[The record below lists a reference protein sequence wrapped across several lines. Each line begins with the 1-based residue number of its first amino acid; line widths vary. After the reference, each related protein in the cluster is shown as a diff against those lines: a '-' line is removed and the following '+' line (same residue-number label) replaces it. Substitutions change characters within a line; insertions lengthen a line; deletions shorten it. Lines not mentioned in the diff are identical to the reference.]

1 MEVKELK
8 EKIYKTISSYRLD
21 ILATELQDNEDGKN
35 IIEFVSSDTNTQI
48 IYPDWF
54 NKIDSK
60 GAIIFNN
67 TLNDH
72 VKIKVNSNCK
82 VKINLKNSL
91 VMLDDKI
98 YPIYAVY
105 KSFKINTQEMLDE
118 KVVLWHNKSL
128 DIISNL
134 SAKKGD
140 VIELELELELYNYNR
155 SELQDIA
162 KILKINTDKNIN
174 QAILEIMYEISS
186 LNNKDNLNEYLVK
199 KIIYLENELQNIRAY
214 LQPKL
219 KILSLDSTMD
229 ELLKSNKSLTRFGDG
244 EIGLMFGK
252 FEVGFQKHNPKL
264 SSRLLEI
271 INNNNENLITCIG
284 EYYNNCESF
293 DIKDE
298 STWLHFVTKTKR
310 ELYNAILNFN
320 KIYGNTEVTRN
331 SKNVLKFKKLWQDK
345 DVVIVEGEA
354 TRIGV
359 GNDLLD
365 NVKSI
370 KRILCPKENSF
381 DKYDEILKACNK
393 IDNSHLFLIALGPT
407 ATVLAYDLTVGGGY
421 RALDIGHLDI
431 IYECY
436 LRGFGQRG
444 PVPGKY
450 VNEINQ
456 RNVPE
461 CKDKDYLSQIV
472 EIIK

>member
-1 MEVKELK
+1 MEVRELK

-21 ILATELQDNEDGKN
+21 ILATELKNNIDGKN
-35 IIEFVSSDTNTQI
+35 IIEFVGNDTNTKI
-48 IYPDWF
+48 IYPEWL
-54 NKIDSK
+54 NKINSK
-60 GAIIFNN
+60 GAIVFNN
-67 TLNDH
+67 ILDDSI
-72 VKIKVNSNCK
+72 KIKVNCDCK
-82 VKINLKNSL
+82 LKINLKNSL
-91 VMLDDKI
+91 IMLDDSP
-98 YPIYAVY
+98 YPIYVVY
-105 KSFKINTQEMLDE
+105 KSFKINKQEMLDE
-118 KVVLWHNKSL
+118 KVALWHNKSL
-128 DIISNL
+128 DIMSNL
-134 SAKKGD
+134 SAKKD
-140 VIELELELELYNYNR
+140 DIVELDLKLELYSYNR

-162 KILKINTDKNIN
+162 KILKIHTDKNIN
-174 QAILEIMYEISS
+174 QAILEIVQEISS
-186 LNNKDNLNEYLVK
+186 LNNKDNLNEYLIK
-199 KIIYLENELQNIRAY
+199 KIIYLENELQNIKTY

-229 ELLKSNKSLTRFGDG
+229 ELVKSNRSLVRFGDG

-252 FEVGFQKHNPKL
+252 FEVGFQKYNLQL
-264 SSRLLEI
+264 SNRLIEI
-271 INNNNENLITCIG
+271 IQNNNDSVFTCISPH
-284 EYYNNCESF
+284 YNNCYSF

-298 STWLHFVTKTKR
+298 STWLHFVVKTKR
-310 ELYNAILNFN
+310 ELYNTIVNYN
-320 KIYGNTEVTRN
+320 KNYGNAEITRN
-331 SKNVLKFKKLWQDK
+331 VSNVLKFKNIWKDK
-345 DVVIVEGEA
+345 DIVIVEGEA
-354 TRIGV
+354 TRMGV

-370 KRILCPKENSF
+370 KRILCPKENAF
-381 DKYDEILKACNK
+381 DKYNDILKACNK

-431 IYECY
+431 IYECS

>member
-21 ILATELQDNEDGKN
+21 ILATELQNNQDGKN
-35 IIEFVSSDTNTQI
+35 IIEFASGGTNTQI
-48 IYPDWF
+48 IYPDWL

-60 GAIIFNN
+60 GAIVFNN
-67 TLNDH
+67 TLNDYI
-72 VKIKVNSNCK
+72 KIKANSNCK
-82 VKINLKNSL
+82 IKINLKNSL
-91 VMLDDKI
+91 IMLDDKI
-98 YPIYAVY
+98 YPVYAVY
-105 KSFKINTQEMLDE
+105 KTFKINKQEMLYE
-118 KVVLWHNKSL
+118 KVALWHNKSL

-134 SAKKGD
+134 SVKKGD
-140 VIELELELELYNYNR
+140 VIELELGLELYNYNR

-162 KILKINTDKNIN
+162 KILKIHTDKNIN
-174 QAILEIMYEISS
+174 QAILEIMQEISS
-186 LNNKDNLNEYLVK
+186 ITNKDNLNEYLIK
-199 KIIYLENELQNIRAY
+199 KIIYLESELQNIRTY

-229 ELLKSNKSLTRFGDG
+229 ELLKSNKSLVRFGDG

-252 FEVGFQKHNPKL
+252 FEVGFQKHNQKL

-271 INNNNENLITCIG
+271 INNDSDDVITCLSPH
-284 EYYNNCESF
+284 YNSCYSF

-298 STWLHFVTKTKR
+298 STWLHFIVKTKR
-310 ELYNAILNFN
+310 ELYNAIANYN
-320 KIYGNTEVTRN
+320 KSYGNAEVTRN
-331 SKNVLKFKKLWQDK
+331 ANNVLKFKKLWQDR

-354 TRIGV
+354 TRMGV

-407 ATVLAYDLTVGGGY
+407 ATVLAYDLIVGGGY

-461 CKDKDYLSQIV
+461 CEDKDYLSQIV